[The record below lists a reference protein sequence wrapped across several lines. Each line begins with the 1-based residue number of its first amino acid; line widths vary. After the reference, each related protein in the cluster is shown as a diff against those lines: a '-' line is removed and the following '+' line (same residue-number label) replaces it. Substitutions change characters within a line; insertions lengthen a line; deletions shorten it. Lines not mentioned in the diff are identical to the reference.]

1 MRSRLISHVRR
12 QPIALLALLVALSG
26 SSYAAAATTIGRS
39 AEVGKDTIYGC
50 VGSNT
55 GRLRIV
61 DSPIRC
67 GTLESPISFNREGP
81 RGVRGTDGKD
91 GATGRAGRPGARGAD
106 GRAGLDGAASTVAGP
121 KGDPGASGRDGVD
134 GRAGLDGVGA
144 GTVGPKGDTGG
155 AGAKGDTGNAG
166 AKGDT
171 GAAGPKGDTGNAGAK
186 GDTGAAGPK
195 GDTGNAGAKG
205 DTGGAGAKGDT
216 GAAGPKGDT
225 GAAGAKGDTGTTGG
239 TGAKGDTGAQGERGE
254 AGPPGSPR
262 AYASVRADGKRS
274 EAVGIAEIQHDGDP
288 ANGAEGFYCV
298 RLTEEARK
306 TITVIVPLVSVD
318 AAGSLTTMQDAKGD
332 GSDVTSHIEAT
343 ADRDRFRHCDAKD
356 TDIEVQTFVGRFEA
370 GVFRGN
376 ALAEVGFSIVVA

>member
-39 AEVGKDTIYGC
+39 AGIDKDTIYGC

-67 GTLESPISFNREGP
+67 GTLESPISFNREGS
-81 RGVRGTDGKD
+81 RGARGSDGKD
-91 GATGRAGRPGARGAD
+91 GAAGRTGRPGARGAD
-106 GRAGLDGAASTVAGP
+106 GKTGLDGAASTIAGP
-121 KGDPGASGRDGVD
+121 QGQPGASGRDGVD
-134 GRAGLDGVGA
+134 GRDGADGVGV
-144 GTVGPKGDTGG
+144 GTIGPKGDTGPAG
-155 AGAKGDTGNAG
+155 DKGDKGDTGLAGAKGDTGTAG

-171 GAAGPKGDTGNAGAK
+171 GANGYKGA
-186 GDTGAAGPK
+186 
-195 GDTGNAGAKG
+195 
-205 DTGGAGAKGDT
+205 
-216 GAAGPKGDT
+216 T
-225 GAAGAKGDTGTTGG
+225 GAAGAKGD
-239 TGAKGDTGAQGERGE
+239 KGDTGNAGSKGDTGDQGVQGERGE
-254 AGPPGSPR
+254 AGVSGSPR
-262 AYASVRADGKRS
+262 ASASVRADGKRS
-274 EAVGIAEIQHDGDP
+274 EAVGIAEIRHDGDP

-298 RLTEEARK
+298 GLAEEVRK
-306 TITVIVPLVSVD
+306 AMTVIVPLVSVD
-318 AAGSLTTMQDAKGD
+318 AADSLTTFQDAKGD
-332 GSDVTSHIEAT
+332 GSGFTSHVEAT

-356 TDIEVQTFVGRFEA
+356 TDIEVRTFVGRFEA

>member
-12 QPIALLALLVALSG
+12 QPIALLALIVALSG
-26 SSYAAAATTIGRS
+26 SSYAAAATTIGRG

-55 GRLRIV
+55 GRLRVV

-91 GATGRAGRPGARGAD
+91 GAAGRAGRPGARGAD
-106 GRAGLDGAASTVAGP
+106 GRTGFDGAASTVAGP

-134 GRAGLDGVGA
+134 GRDGLDGAGA
-144 GTVGPKGDTGG
+144 GTVGPKGDTGA

-171 GAAGPKGDTGNAGAK
+171 GAAGPKGDK
-186 GDTGAAGPK
+186 GDP
-195 GDTGNAGAKG
+195 
-205 DTGGAGAKGDT
+205 
-216 GAAGPKGDT
+216 
-225 GAAGAKGDTGTTGG
+225 GAAGAKGDTGTPGG

-318 AAGSLTTMQDAKGD
+318 AAGSPTTMQDAKGD

-376 ALAEVGFSIVVA
+376 VLAEVGFSIVVA

>member
-1 MRSRLISHVRR
+1 VIKPLLMRSRLISHVRR

-39 AEVGKDTIYGC
+39 AGIDKDTIYGC

-81 RGVRGTDGKD
+81 RGARGSDGKD
-91 GATGRAGRPGARGAD
+91 GAAGRVGRPGARGAD
-106 GRAGLDGAASTVAGP
+106 GRTGLDGVASTIAGP
-121 KGDPGASGRDGVD
+121 QGKPGASGRDGVD
-134 GRAGLDGVGA
+134 GRDGADGVDV
-144 GTVGPKGDTGG
+144 GTIGPKGDTGV

-171 GAAGPKGDTGNAGAK
+171 GTAGARGDKGDTGAAGAKGDKGDAGNAGSKGDTGNAGAK
-186 GDTGAAGPK
+186 GDAGDK
-195 GDTGNAGAKG
+195 
-205 DTGGAGAKGDT
+205 
-216 GAAGPKGDT
+216 
-225 GAAGAKGDTGTTGG
+225 
-239 TGAKGDTGAQGERGE
+239 GAQGERGE
-254 AGPPGSPR
+254 AGTPGSPR
-262 AYASVRADGKRS
+262 ASASVRADGKRS
-274 EAVGIAEIQHDGDP
+274 EAVGIAEIRHDGDP

-298 RLTEEARK
+298 RLIEEVRK
-306 TITVIVPLVSVD
+306 AFTVIVPLVSVD
-318 AAGSLTTMQDAKGD
+318 AAGSLTTFQDAKGD
-332 GSDVTSHIEAT
+332 GSGFTSHVEAT
-343 ADRDRFRHCDAKD
+343 ADRDRFRYCDAKD

-370 GVFRGN
+370 GAFRGN

>member
-1 MRSRLISHVRR
+1 VIKALLMRSRLISHVRR
-12 QPIALLALLVALSG
+12 QPIALLALLVTLSG
-26 SSYAAAATTIGRS
+26 SSYAAAATMIGRS

-67 GTLESPISFNREGP
+67 GKLESPISFNREGP

-91 GATGRAGRPGARGAD
+91 GATGRAGRPGPRGAD
-106 GRAGLDGAASTVAGP
+106 GRTGLDGAASTVAGP

-134 GRAGLDGVGA
+134 GRDGLDGGDGLDGVGA
-144 GTVGPKGDTGG
+144 GTVGPKGDTG
-155 AGAKGDTGNAG
+155 AVG

-171 GAAGPKGDTGNAGAK
+171 GAAGPKGDTGAAGNK
-186 GDTGAAGPK
+186 GD
-195 GDTGNAGAKG
+195 
-205 DTGGAGAKGDT
+205 KGDT

-225 GAAGAKGDTGTTGG
+225 GAAGAKGDTGAA
-239 TGAKGDTGAQGERGE
+239 GAKGNTGTTGETGPKGDAGAQGERGE

-262 AYASVRADGKRS
+262 AYASVRADGKPS
-274 EAVGIAEIQHDGDP
+274 EAVGIAEIQHDGDL

-306 TITVIVPLVSVD
+306 AITVIVPLVSVD
-318 AAGSLTTMQDAKGD
+318 TAGSLTTMQDAKGD
-332 GSDVTSHIEAT
+332 GSGVTSHIEAT
-343 ADRDRFRHCDAKD
+343 ADRDRFRHCDAKG
-356 TDIEVQTFVGRFEA
+356 DIEVQTFIGRFEA

-376 ALAEVGFSIVVA
+376 APAEVGFSIVVA